1 MTALLYLGFDNDL
14 RREWWYVLQGRAK
27 EYQGDSSTFSNS
39 KPPSTN
45 VSTVGAL
52 PNDPT
57 DSRHNS
63 YKTDR
68 ESTSGEREKRNSLEA
83 RLSGFVGSIFRSSR
97 LSQGGRQDSMTSP
110 NPINRFNEYV
120 DVEYLDEEGDP
131 SIYSTGRDSSL

>member
-1 MTALLYLGFDNDL
+1 MAALLYLGFDADL
-14 RREWWYVLQGRAK
+14 RKEWWHVLQGRGK

-39 KPPSTN
+39 KPPSTT

-52 PNDPT
+52 PNDAT

-63 YKTDR
+63 HKTER

-97 LSQGGRQDSMTSP
+97 MSQSRQGSVSSP
-110 NPINRFNEYV
+110 NPLNRFNEYV
-120 DVEYLDEEGDP
+120 DVEYLDEEGAP